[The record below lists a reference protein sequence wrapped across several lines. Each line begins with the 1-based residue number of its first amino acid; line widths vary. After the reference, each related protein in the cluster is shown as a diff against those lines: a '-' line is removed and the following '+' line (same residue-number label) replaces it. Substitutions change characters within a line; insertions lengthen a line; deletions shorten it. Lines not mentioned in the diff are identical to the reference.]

1 MRLTA
6 DDLAGLGIALN
17 EARWLGAELDED
29 RRLATI
35 TLATLSLPLAGPP
48 PVDPRVQVLLSPVGR
63 VVVVYTSHT
72 GEVLPL
78 ELRDLRAVV
87 ESFGGQPVY
96 GWEFID
102 VPLTIPG
109 EVSRHVELGDGGLTH
124 VLHLFQDGGPK
135 GSLDLWLWF
144 DELVFRSPRGESIS
158 PGDIIAGG
166 RRWWDALHSGDP
178 RVSGAGILP
187 LKGNAG

>member
-6 DDLAGLGIALN
+6 DDLAGLGVALN

-35 TLATLSLPLAGPP
+35 TLATLSLPPEGPP
-48 PVDPRVQVLLSPVGR
+48 PVDPRVQVLISPVGR

-96 GWEFID
+96 AWEFID
-102 VPLTIPG
+102 VPLTIP
-109 EVSRHVELGDGGLTH
+109 
-124 VLHLFQDGGPK
+124 VLHLFQNGGPK
-135 GSLDLWLWF
+135 GCLDLWLWF
-144 DELVFRSPRGESIS
+144 DELVFRSPTGESIS
-158 PGDIIAGG
+158 LGDIIAGG
-166 RRWWDALHSGDP
+166 RRWWDALYSGDP